1 VTPIR
6 LALVGLGKIARDQ
19 HLPAIAADDRFEL
32 AAVVSRNADLD
43 GVAHFTTLAELLAS
57 DVAVDAVSLCTPPQP
72 RHALAHQALAAGK
85 HVMLEKPPGA
95 TLSEVEDLR
104 LTAAERGLTLQTTW
118 HSRYAHGVEPAR
130 QWLADKTI
138 RSVRI
143 DWRED
148 VRVWHPGQDWIWEAG
163 GLGVFDPGINAL
175 SIATAI
181 LPRPFF
187 LTSATLHVPE
197 NRQSPIQAELD
208 FVDAVGAPI
217 RAEFDFL
224 QTGPQSWDITIE
236 TGNDETGDKD
246 SGNNVLKLSHGGA
259 KLWIDD
265 VLLHEGPDAEYPGLY
280 DAFARLVAD
289 NTSDVDVSPLRHVA
303 DAFLLGRRI
312 VAPAFIE

>member
-1 VTPIR
+1 VTQGRIR
-6 LALVGLGKIARDQ
+6 IALVGLGKIARDQ
-19 HLPAIAADDRFEL
+19 HLPALAADDRFEL

-43 GVAHFTTLAELLAS
+43 GVPHFTTVEELLAS
-57 DVAVDAVSLCTPPQP
+57 DLVIDAVSLCTPPQP
-72 RHALAHQALAAGK
+72 RHRLAHMALVAGK

-118 HSRYAHGVEPAR
+118 HSRYAPGVEPAR
-130 QWLADKTI
+130 AWLADRTI
-138 RSVRI
+138 QAVRI
-143 DWRED
+143 SWKED

-175 SIATAI
+175 SIVTRI

-187 LTSATLHVPE
+187 LTQAVLHVPE

-224 QTGPQSWDITIE
+224 QTGPQSWDIEVE
-236 TGNDETGDKD
+236 TTDGR
-246 SGNNVLKLSHGGA
+246 LKLSHGGS

-265 VLLHEGPDAEYPGLY
+265 ALTLEAPDAEYAGLY

-289 NTSDVDVSPLRHVA
+289 HASDVDVSPLRHVA
-303 DAFLLGRRI
+303 DAFLLGRRV
-312 VAPAFIE
+312 VAPAFVE